1 MTTYFNPLDVLD
13 EEVPYPAWM
22 EEDLYGDDYRDR
34 YEEAYNEMLMDG
46 GDL

>member
-1 MTTYFNPLDVLD
+1 MTTYHNILDVLD
-13 EEVPYPAWM
+13 EEIPYPEWM
-22 EEDLYGDDYRDR
+22 EEDLYRDR